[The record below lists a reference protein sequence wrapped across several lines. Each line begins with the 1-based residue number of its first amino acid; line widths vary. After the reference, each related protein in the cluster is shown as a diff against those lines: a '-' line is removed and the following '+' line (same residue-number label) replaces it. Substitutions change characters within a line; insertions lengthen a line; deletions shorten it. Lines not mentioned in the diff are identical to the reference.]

1 MALIDLNVKI
11 DEDVKQKAQ
20 TLFKKLGLDLE
31 TAINIFLRQS
41 IRERG
46 IPFHVYVNRSEL
58 NSETLKAV
66 EDAEKGIGLS
76 RPFSSTEELTAD
88 LEADEPES
96 PEIMEEEAAETS
108 DFGKGLWQGLYA
120 EGFVIGFT
128 GSYVKSCADTIRNL
142 SQEKQWTLE
151 QVMDLLHIAP
161 VERKTYQNIL
171 KGVYRDQT
179 ETDEAEMDNLGQD
192 IWNRSFEEG
201 FAEVHADS
209 IRSLSKKMQWTL
221 EQAMIMLEIPE
232 NEQQKYKDLL

>member
-1 MALIDLNVKI
+1 MALVDLNVKI

-20 TLFKKLGLDLE
+20 TLFKKLGLDME

-58 NSETLKAV
+58 NSETIKAI

-76 RPFSSTEELTAD
+76 RPFSSTEELMAD

-120 EGFVIGFT
+120 KGYAEGFA
-128 GSYVKSCADTIRNL
+128 GSFVKSCADTIRNL

-161 VERKTYQNIL
+161 AERETYQNVL

-201 FAEVHADS
+201 FAEVRADG
-209 IRSLSKKMQWTL
+209 IRSL
-221 EQAMIMLEIPE
+221 
-232 NEQQKYKDLL
+232 NQKI